1 VSQVLVT
8 QAKYRAL
15 LLGLGLTA
23 ACTSGPTAP
32 GESTGGQ
39 SQAGGN
45 GGTGISSGGT
55 GAGGHGG
62 SVGSGATSGNVGM
75 GTGGTSASGGT
86 SPATGGA
93 QATGGTGQS
102 SGGNGAMSAG
112 GASTG
117 GTSNG
122 GMSSVGGG
130 VGTGGSSAGTGGSS
144 NGGSSNGGRGPQGGT
159 NGGGAGGRSD
169 GGAGASMHANAG
181 ATSCTFPSGWKPGNP
196 TYTTYDL
203 PNATTACGYQGSSNN
218 IKNIAVASNYAAIPA
233 PSSGFSTDDRC
244 GACVKIGNAIVTIVD
259 ECPYDGSQNKPCA
272 NNPSGHLDLSTQGAS
287 NAGVKGDPNVSGQA
301 AWNFVPC
308 PINGNVVVRLKQ
320 GNDNEFFIENEIL
333 PIKGVVCGS
342 QTGSRTTYGAW
353 HFGQNINGQACD
365 VTDAADRTI
374 TVTVGSTQNQNVDT
388 GVQFPK
394 CQ

>member
-1 VSQVLVT
+1 VS
-8 QAKYRAL
+8 QAKYRAVL
-15 LLGLGLTA
+15 VCMGLSV
-23 ACTSGPTAP
+23 ACASGPTAP
-32 GESTGGQ
+32 GESSGGR
-39 SQAGGN
+39 SQAGG
-45 GGTGISSGGT
+45 SGGSGIT
-55 GAGGHGG
+55 SGGATTGGHAG
-62 SVGSGATSGNVGM
+62 SVGSGATSGTVGM
-75 GTGGTSASGGT
+75 SSGGSGATGGTG
-86 SPATGGA
+86 PATGGMG
-93 QATGGTGQS
+93 QETGGTGQS

-117 GTSNG
+117 GSSNG
-122 GMSSVGGG
+122 GMSS
-130 VGTGGSSAGTGGSS
+130 GGSGGSS
-144 NGGSSNGGRGPQGGT
+144 NGGGTSTGGSQNGGGGPTGGT
-159 NGGGAGGRSD
+159 NGGGAGGRSS
-169 GGAGASMHANAG
+169 GGAGGSVHANAG
-181 ATSCTFPSGWKPGNP
+181 ATSCSFPSGWKPGNP

-287 NAGVKGDPNVSGQA
+287 NAGVKGDPNVQGQA

-353 HFGQNINGQACD
+353 HFSQNVNGQSCD